1 MQTVEE
7 YIAAQPDSVQ
17 PYLRQVRDAIRAA
30 LPDVQEGIKW
40 KMPTYW
46 HEHNIIHFA
55 AYKKHIGLYPGAK
68 AIENFSSR
76 LERYQTSKGAVQF
89 PYDQPLPLK
98 LIAEM
103 AKWCYETGTHH

>member
-30 LPDVQEGIKW
+30 LPDVQEGIEW

-55 AYKKHIGLYPGAK
+55 QLLQG
-68 AIENFSSR
+68 FSTVLGMR
-76 LERYQTSKGAVQF
+76 NLRY
-89 PYDQPLPLK
+89 
-98 LIAEM
+98 
-103 AKWCYETGTHH
+103 